1 MTTCRARFWC
11 VIFATLICDLVISSR
26 KSSRLSTDTNGI
38 TRRSPGC
45 GNLRSSSNRETTGVG
60 ATLRQRDQGVGFG
73 LRQIYRHLFRTAEAS
88 NLQQR
93 GWRGGRPGRK
103 CAFVAAFGLD
113 TREILAGEAEVVA
126 GMGTVDRCL
135 SYGGLSC
142 GGGGV
147 LHGIEAGFEGWGE
160 ELGFDESATAETQAA
175 WRIPRRGCAP
185 WLWLGGGY
193 GRIAQRDLCIVQ
205 PQNATR
211 HGLKP
216 PTAAYDLHCETASGP
231 VVSGRRR
238 DLGRRKELH
247 WFVRTISSA
256 ARRAAYS
263 RLAPMCSGVS

>member
-1 MTTCRARFWC
+1 
-11 VIFATLICDLVISSR
+11 
-26 KSSRLSTDTNGI
+26 
-38 TRRSPGC
+38 
-45 GNLRSSSNRETTGVG
+45 
-60 ATLRQRDQGVGFG
+60 
-73 LRQIYRHLFRTAEAS
+73 
-88 NLQQR
+88 
-93 GWRGGRPGRK
+93 
-103 CAFVAAFGLD
+103 VAAFGLD